1 MSEVETESSESS
13 ESCPLLS
20 RAEVRGLTRRGSI
33 RFSVRSSASFVE
45 PDGPDG
51 GWGWLVVLASFT
63 CLCVLDGAAYT
74 FGVFIDPL
82 IEEMG
87 GGRGQTSLAGSLLVA
102 TYAFTGPLASRLV
115 NRYGTRKVSRETG
128 EVVML
133 TVEVL
138 TLRFV
143 LPAVCWPLWAWLWA
157 ASPSHC
163 WASSSPTASSRGSA
177 SA

>member
-1 MSEVETESSESS
+1 MSEVETESCESS

-128 EVVML
+128 KVVML
-133 TVEVL
+133 TGEVL

-163 WASSSPTASSRGSA
+163 WAS
-177 SA
+177 